1 MEDHNGIQSLPL
13 PNAEP
18 PEGLWPELVVNGWER
33 AHNHAVS
40 PDGTRVAF
48 YWDRNG
54 YSDLWLVNTDGCGF
68 PQRLTFNRPFVNW
81 WEDEPPVWSPD
92 GKWLLY
98 GCYTDEVSNL
108 HLVSA
113 EGGKPRALTELHAD
127 AAEPAFSPDGQRIA
141 FCTYKDGATQLAV
154 VPAEGGWVFG
164 LTHGDLECSSPAWS
178 PDGNQ
183 IVYHAAPQHLTKQ
196 AGVFVIA
203 STGSEPVRLTPTDGA
218 EYWAPS
224 YSPDGRW
231 IALLS
236 NRSGYDELWLMAP
249 DGSHLHQL
257 SRLQQDIEDYAWS
270 SDGRRLAAISSAQG
284 NDHLWV
290 IETESGT
297 THPVSAS
304 SGNYTMPRWIPGCD
318 GFVVGYDSADTPPEL
333 RVFDLSARAGGKQK
347 TLFSACAPALRR
359 YPFITPRYVEYTSFD
374 GWMIPSFL
382 YWPAAPPADRRGYP
396 AIVYPHGGPTAE
408 YDLHWDPVRQYFVAK
423 GYVVLCPN
431 YRGSTGYGRLFKE
444 ANLFDWG
451 GGDLKDC
458 LYGADRLADES
469 LIDRRRIAIW
479 GQSYGAYLAQ
489 LALCKDPEYRFRC
502 AVALYGD
509 SHLKTSWALGDHS
522 GRQDVEWQMG
532 APGPNQARYEA
543 ASPLNFVERIRAPLL
558 LLHGERDA
566 RVHVHESRQ
575 MAEALKRANKT
586 FEYKTYPDEG
596 HGFAQP
602 ANALDALLRI
612 ERFLDWH
619 LL

>member
-13 PNAEP
+13 PDAEP
-18 PEGLWPELVVNGWER
+18 PEGLWPELVINGWER

-48 YWDRNG
+48 FWDRDG
-54 YSDLWLVNTDGCGF
+54 HSDLWLVNADGCGF

-92 GKWLLY
+92 GRWLLY
-98 GCYTDEVSNL
+98 GCYDDEVSNL
-108 HLVSA
+108 HVVSA
-113 EGGKPRALTELHAD
+113 EGSMPRALTDLHAD
-127 AAEPAFSPDGQRIA
+127 AAEPAFSPDGNTIA
-141 FCTYKDGATQLAV
+141 FCTHKNGATQIAT
-154 VPAEGGWVFG
+154 VPFNGGWVYG
-164 LTHGDLECSSPAWS
+164 LTQGDMECSSPCWS
-178 PDGNQ
+178 PDGSR
-183 IVYHAAPQHLTKQ
+183 IVYHASPQHTVKQ

-203 STGSEPVRLTPTDGA
+203 PGGGEPARLTPMDGA

-224 YSPDGRW
+224 CSPDGKW

-236 NRSGYDELWLMAP
+236 NRSGYDEIWLMAP
-249 DGSHLHQL
+249 DGSGLRQL
-257 SRLQQDIEDYAWS
+257 SRLRQDIEDYAWAP
-270 SDGRRLAAISSAQG
+270 DGSRIVAISNTQG

-290 IETESGT
+290 IDTDSGQARRV
-297 THPVSAS
+297 PAPA
-304 SGNYTMPRWIPGCD
+304 GNYMLPRWVAGRD
-318 GFVVGYDSADTPPEL
+318 AFVAGYDSPDTPPEL
-333 RVFDLSARAGGKQK
+333 RLCDLAAGGDAMQP
-347 TLFSACAPALRR
+347 LFSACAPALRH
-359 YPFITPRYVEYTSFD
+359 YPFVIPRYIEYTSFD
-374 GWMIPSFL
+374 GWLIPSFL
-382 YWPAAPPADRRGYP
+382 YWPPGPPADARGYP

-444 ANLFDWG
+444 ANLFNWG
-451 GGDLKDC
+451 VGDLKDC
-458 LYGADRLADES
+458 LHGADRLADES
-469 LIDRRRIAIW
+469 SVDRGRIAIW
-479 GQSYGAYLAQ
+479 GQSYGGYLAQ
-489 LALCKDPEYRFRC
+489 LALCKDPDYRFRC
-502 AVALYGD
+502 GVALYGD

-532 APGPNQARYEA
+532 LPGPNRARYEA
-543 ASPLNFVERIRAPLL
+543 ASPLNDVDRIRAPLL

-566 RVHVHESRQ
+566 RVHVQESRQ

-596 HGFAQP
+596 HGFAHP